1 MAFKMK
7 GPLKHMGYEVNI
19 KKGKVVSEKEK
30 PHNKFKTE
38 TEHEEY
44 HNAYPSKPFTDAEGK
59 PFKMKGSPM
68 KRNFGIGADS
78 PMKETTTQTLQG
90 MSFNP
95 YAHQALKASDIPSFR
110 DMVSLEQQ
118 QAARK
123 AWKEKRAERKA
134 KKHGKKHTVGDIKTN
149 TGISDKLIQESE
161 AFNKPVKKFK
171 LDPLAEERI
180 KFGNTDNVMGLRV
193 TKDKSDPLTEDR
205 IKYGKPNN
213 AMNLKIDSTPKGGL
227 S

>member
-44 HNAYPSKPFTDAEGK
+44 HDTYPSKPFTDAEGK

-78 PMKETTTQTLQG
+78 PMKETTNQTLQG
-90 MSFNP
+90 MSFDP
-95 YAHQALKASDIPSFR
+95 YAHRTLSADDIPSFR

-123 AWKEKRAERKA
+123 AWKEKRADRKLREA
-134 KKHGKKHTVGDIKTN
+134 GGGTLDELEIK
-149 TGISDKLIQESE
+149 E
-161 AFNKPVKKFK
+161 
-171 LDPLAEERI
+171 EER
-180 KFGNTDNVMGLRV
+180 R
-193 TKDKSDPLTEDR
+193 KDIAKEPPTTEVFLPKEVKPENE
-205 IKYGKPNN
+205 INIGSNANSYG
-213 AMNLKIDSTPKGGL
+213 I
-227 S
+227 